1 MAEIT
6 KLQKAIDERL
16 GWHGYGYIHLNV
28 LEKIA
33 TPIPFLTRR
42 KTKW

>member
-1 MAEIT
+1 MTEIAT
-6 KLQKAIDERL
+6 LQKAIDEKL
-16 GWHGYGYIHLNV
+16 GWLGYGYIHLNV

-42 KTKW
+42 MAKR